1 MVHWSSL
8 AYIALVLPLIQ
19 AIAPEQQIPL
29 THKRLHSKKDALD
42 QAHKLLRHNQLI
54 DTHNDLPM

>member
-8 AYIALVLPLIQ
+8 AYIALVLPLVQ
-19 AIAPEQQIPL
+19 AIVPVQQAIL
-29 THKRLHSKKDALD
+29 TQQRLHSKKDALD
-42 QAHKLLRHNQLI
+42 RAHTLLRRNQLI

>member
-8 AYIALVLPLIQ
+8 AYIALVVPLVQ
-19 AIAPEQQIPL
+19 AIAVEQQSIL
-29 THKRLHSKKDALD
+29 AQQKLHSHKDALD
-42 QAHKLLRHNQLI
+42 RAHTLLRHNQLI